1 MKTLK
6 LIQFG
11 FLAALFLAGSSFS
24 ANAASA
30 ANTTEDLTKVKVI
43 RIKGSARYTT
53 GTGNWQPLK
62 VGDILTSG
70 TVIQTAEDSRV
81 DMVLGNP
88 KAAPAPPRIGLAT
101 GSAGPGGGGGGTQ
114 APPVDQNTLRL
125 QENTVL
131 SVDKLTATD
140 TGAGIVTDTQLDLRA
155 GRILGTVK
163 KLSPGSLYEVK
174 IPSGVAGVRGTIY
187 ALSADGTISVLVGT
201 VIVAVVNSDGQV
213 IRREVKSGQQ
223 YDPRTDTISNITR
236 SDVRELLEGFWAGTV
251 RPMIRPTVF
260 TVDETQIYIS
270 PKEGFIRRG
279 SSSSSSGSSTPD

>member
-6 LIQFG
+6 LLQFG
-11 FLAALFLAGSSFS
+11 FLAAVMMAGTTFGSYASSKG
-24 ANAASA
+24 N
-30 ANTTEDLTKVKVI
+30 NTEDLTKVKVV
-43 RIKGSARYTT
+43 RLKGSARFTT
-53 GTGNWQPLK
+53 GTGSWQPLK
-62 VGDILTSG
+62 VGDILTAG

-88 KAAPAPPRIGLAT
+88 KATPAQPRIGLAA
-101 GSAGPGGGGGGTQ
+101 GSAGPGGAGGDGTQ
-114 APPVDQNTLRL
+114 PPPIDQNFIRM

-187 ALSADGTISVLVGT
+187 ALSADGTISVLVGQ
-201 VIVAVVNSDGQV
+201 VVVAIVNSDGQV
-213 IRREVKSGQQ
+213 IRREIKTGQQ
-223 YDPRTDTISNITR
+223 YDPRTDTVSDISPAGL
-236 SDVRELLEGFWAGTV
+236 RELVEGILQASV
-251 RPMIRPTVF
+251 RPMIRATVF
-260 TVDETQIYIS
+260 TEDGTKIYIS
-270 PKEGFIRRG
+270 PKAGF
-279 SSSSSSGSSTPD
+279 SSGL